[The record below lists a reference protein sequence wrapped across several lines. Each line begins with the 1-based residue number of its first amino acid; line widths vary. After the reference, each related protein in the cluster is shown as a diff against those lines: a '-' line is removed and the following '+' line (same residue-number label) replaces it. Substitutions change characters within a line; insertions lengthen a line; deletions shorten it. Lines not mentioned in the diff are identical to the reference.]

1 MPEVTDHDFAL
12 CLTHDVD
19 RVKKT
24 YQIPYFALK
33 ERDPSHVTNALA
45 GDRPYWQFEEIM
57 ELEEEL
63 GVRSAFYFLNEPS
76 LFTEKRLSD
85 LLRPECW
92 VEHFG
97 RYDVR
102 SPEIVDVIR
111 RLDAGDWEVGLH
123 GSFDSYDDP
132 DRLRYEKGVLED
144 ILGHRVTGGRQ
155 HWLHLTVPD
164 TWEYHRDMGLQYDAS
179 LGSSSEYGFDHGYG
193 VVRPFDDEFAV
204 FPLTIM
210 EVALEEN
217 TSSVEEAWEECERL
231 LQEARE
237 NGAIMT
243 ILWHPRYFNEREF
256 PGHRG
261 LYRRIIERA
270 QEMNAWVGPPG
281 DLYEQLDLGEY
292 DGDDPDGRSGVQ
304 AFRRRIT
311 K

>member
-1 MPEVTDHDFAL
+1 MPEMEEYDFAL

-33 ERDPSHVTNALA
+33 ERDPYHLTSALS

-57 ELEEEL
+57 ELEDDL

-97 RYDVR
+97 RYDIK
-102 SPEIVDVIR
+102 SPEIVDAIR
-111 RLDAGDWEVGLH
+111 KLDAGGWEVGLH

-144 ILGHRVTGGRQ
+144 ILGHRIAGGRQ
-155 HWLHLTVPD
+155 HWLHLASD
-164 TWEYHRDMGLQYDAS
+164 TWEHHRSMGLKYDAS

-193 VVRPFDDEFAV
+193 VVRPFDDDFVV

-210 EVALEEN
+210 EVALEAH
-217 TSSVEEAWEECERL
+217 TAGVEEAWAECERL
-231 LQEARE
+231 LGEARE

-256 PGHRG
+256 PGHRE

-270 QEMNAWVGPPG
+270 QELNAWVGAPG
-281 DLYEQLDLGEY
+281 DLYDRLELEDA
-292 DGDDPDGRSGVQ
+292 DGDDPDGRSGVR